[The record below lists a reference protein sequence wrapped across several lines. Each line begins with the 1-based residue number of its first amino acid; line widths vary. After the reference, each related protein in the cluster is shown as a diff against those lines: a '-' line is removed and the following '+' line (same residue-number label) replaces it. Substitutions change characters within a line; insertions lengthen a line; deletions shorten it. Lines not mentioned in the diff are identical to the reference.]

1 MPLISGTYR
10 KPLIFFVKLLIAA
23 VSIYFIWKKVIS
35 RSDFTTMWN
44 ESLEKMFVT
53 GWQTVI
59 VICALMLLN
68 WGLESL
74 KWQLLLKKISPV
86 SFLGAVRSVLSGV
99 TVSFFTPN
107 RIGEFAGRV
116 LHLET
121 SVRIRAAIA
130 SVIGSMNQLLVTIL
144 AGGVGL
150 LFSVPD
156 IVTKTGV
163 NDKVLIISAITTMTL
178 AVLIY
183 FRLPYFAVF
192 LTKLRIL
199 PTVKSYIRV
208 LALYPLT
215 YLGKLTVLSAL
226 RYMVF
231 TFQYII
237 LLQVFGIELPVTE
250 MIRLIAVIYLVLA
263 LVPSVALSE
272 LTLRGSVAMY
282 LMVPE
287 AGNST
292 GVLAASLMLW
302 LINLVIPAVLGSLSA
317 LYFRFTR

>member
-1 MPLISGTYR
+1 MQLIGGTYR
-10 KPLIFFVKLLIAA
+10 KTLVIFVKLLIAA
-23 VSIYFIWKKVIS
+23 VSIYFIWKKVIA

-53 GWQTVI
+53 GGPTVI
-59 VICALMLLN
+59 VICALMFLN
-68 WGLESL
+68 WGLESF

-86 SFLGAVRSVLSGV
+86 SFVASVRSVLSGV

-116 LHLET
+116 LHLEPG
-121 SVRIRAAIA
+121 VRIRAAIA
-130 SVIGSMNQLLVTIL
+130 SVIGSMNQLLVTIIS
-144 AGGVGL
+144 GGLGL
-150 LFSVPD
+150 LFSVSD
-156 IVTKTGV
+156 LVVKTGV
-163 NDKVLIISAITTMTL
+163 NSKVLVMSSVTGMILS
-178 AVLIY
+178 VLVY

-199 PTVKSYIRV
+199 PSVKSYIRV

-215 YLGKLTVLSAL
+215 DLGKLTIISAL
-226 RYMVF
+226 RYLVF

-237 LLQVFGIELPVTE
+237 LLQVFGIEIPVAD
-250 MIRLIAVIYLVLA
+250 MIRLITIIYLVLA
-263 LVPSVALSE
+263 IVPSVALSE
-272 LTLRGSVAMY
+272 LTLRGSVALY

-287 AGNST
+287 SGNST
-292 GVLAASLMLW
+292 GVLAASLILW

-317 LYFRFTR
+317 LYFRLTR

>member
-10 KPLIFFVKLLIAA
+10 KPLIVFVKLLIAV

-35 RSDFTTMWN
+35 RSDFTTLWN
-44 ESLEKMFVT
+44 ESLEKLFET
-53 GWQTVI
+53 GWQI
-59 VICALMLLN
+59 VIAICTLMFLN

-86 SFLGAVRSVLSGV
+86 SFAGAVRSVLSGV

-116 LHLET
+116 LHLE
-121 SVRIRAAIA
+121 SGVRIRAAIA

-144 AGGVGL
+144 AGGIGL
-150 LFSVPD
+150 LFSVPQ
-156 IVTKTGV
+156 VVSKTGI
-163 NDKVLIISAITTMTL
+163 NDKVLIISVSAGMFL
-178 AVLIY
+178 AVLVY

-192 LTKLRIL
+192 LTKLKIV
-199 PTVKSYIRV
+199 PPVKSYIRV

-215 YLGKLTVLSAL
+215 YLGKLTVLSL
-226 RYMVF
+226 VRYMVF

-237 LLQVFGIELPVTE
+237 LLQVFGIELPITE
-250 MIRLIAVIYLVLA
+250 MIRLIAIIYLVLA
-263 LVPSVALSE
+263 VVPSIALSE
-272 LTLRGSVAMY
+272 LTLRGSVALY

-287 AGNST
+287 TGNST

-302 LINLVIPAVLGSLSA
+302 LINLVIPAILGSLSA